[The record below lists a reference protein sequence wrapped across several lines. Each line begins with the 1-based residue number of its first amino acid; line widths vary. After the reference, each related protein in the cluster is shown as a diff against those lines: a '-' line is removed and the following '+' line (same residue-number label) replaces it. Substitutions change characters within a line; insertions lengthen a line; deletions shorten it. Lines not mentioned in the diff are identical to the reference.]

1 MTLKPPYKSTDMI
14 ATREAYGDALLALG
28 KSIPELVVLD
38 GEMANSL
45 FEEKFAKAYPQRYFE
60 MFIAEQNMVS
70 VAVGVSKTGFIPVAA
85 SFGSF
90 LSRAFDQIRM
100 AQYSNANIKLAGSH
114 VGVSVGQDGS
124 SQMALED
131 IAMIRSILN
140 SYIFYP
146 SDAISS
152 FKLTE
157 QLIRNQG
164 IGYIRLTREKF
175 PVIYKNEDDFVLGGS
190 KVLCESK
197 KDKAVIFA
205 AGITVH
211 EALKAYDG
219 LQKQGINV
227 AVVDL
232 YSVKPLDV
240 VTVRKFAER
249 TSNVIVVE
257 DHYQSGGIGEAVAKT
272 LMTNYELQITSKN
285 GLNTRHSSLVTRN
298 FIHLSVNKIP
308 HSGSPAETAAYEGIN
323 AEAIVKAVK
332 QISQ

>member
-1 MTLKPPYKSTDMI
+1 MKQKPPYKSTDMI
-14 ATREAYGDALLALG
+14 ATREAYGDALVALG
-28 KSIPELVVLD
+28 KTIPELVVLD

-45 FEEKFAKAYPQRYFE
+45 FEENFARAFPDRYFE

-70 VAVGVSKTGFIPVAA
+70 VAVGLSKTGFIPVAA

-131 IAMIRSILN
+131 IAMIRSVLN

-164 IGYIRLTREKF
+164 VGYLRLTREKF
-175 PVIYKNEDDFVLGGS
+175 PIIYGNDEEFVMGGS
-190 KVLCESK
+190 KVLRESK
-197 KDKAVIFA
+197 KDTAVIFA

-211 EALKAYDG
+211 EALKAYEE
-219 LQKQGINV
+219 LKKQNIQV

-232 YSVKPLDV
+232 YSVKPLD
-240 VTVRKFAER
+240 TETIRTFAQR
-249 TSNVIVVE
+249 TKNVIVVE
-257 DHYQSGGIGEAVAKT
+257 DHYPAGGIGEAVAHT
-272 LMTNYELQITSKN
+272 LMTNYELQITNKN
-285 GLNTRHSSLVTRN
+285 GLKTRHSSLVTPN
-298 FIHLSVNKIP
+298 FTHLYVHKIP
-308 HSGSPAETAAYEGIN
+308 HSGSPAELAAYEEIN
-323 AEAIVKAVK
+323 AEAIIKAVK
-332 QISQ
+332 ELG